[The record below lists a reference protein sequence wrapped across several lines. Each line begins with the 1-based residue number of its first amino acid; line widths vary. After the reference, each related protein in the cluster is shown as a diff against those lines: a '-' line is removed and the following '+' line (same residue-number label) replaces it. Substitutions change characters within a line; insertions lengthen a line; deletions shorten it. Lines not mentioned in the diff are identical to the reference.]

1 MLTQA
6 IPVVGAKEPFVY
18 TGHGKT
24 IFNQTALNESS
35 PVDGKVG
42 VITDEF
48 MRIDRKDGSPV
59 IIKKPDTYNTANHTT
74 NFFDPCVKVGD
85 KVSAGQTVYSCNS
98 FKDKELALGVPLL
111 TAFTSYYAREHEDGM
126 VISESASKKF
136 GAKLMAEVT
145 VPMSKYT
152 KWQLGHDVFDNLPEV
167 NSDNYD
173 ELGLIKVGTQ
183 VRKLDYLFVYWQF
196 LDPNKSEK
204 ARIQL
209 ALDKNSAP
217 KQLVGIRV
225 PFKVPDGVVSKIY
238 FRPVRGY
245 DQYLDRPDFN
255 QLATHFASENRKFRS
270 REAQAL
276 GVNINEL
283 KDYKVKPVSFP
294 YDEQIGEIVF
304 EITYINPLK
313 VSDKMANEFGHFFDQ
328 TKIA

>member
-6 IPVVGAKEPFVY
+6 IPVVGAQVPFVY
-18 TGHGKT
+18 TGHGKK
-24 IFNQTALNESS
+24 IFNQTALNKET
-35 PVDGKVG
+35 PVDGKVT

-48 MRIDRKDGSPV
+48 MKVESKNGEST
-59 IIKKPDTYNTANHTT
+59 IIHKPDTYNTANHTT
-74 NFFDPCVKVGD
+74 NFYSPSVRVGD
-85 KVSAGQTVYSCNS
+85 KVKSGQTVYECSS
-98 FKDKELALGVPLL
+98 FKSQELALGVPLL

-126 VISESASKKF
+126 VLSESAAEKF
-136 GAKLMAEVT
+136 GAKLMVEVT
-145 VPMSKYT
+145 VPMT
-152 KWQLGHDVFDNLPEV
+152 KDTGWVLGHDVFDNIPEA

-173 ELGLIKVGTQ
+173 ELGLIKVGTP
-183 VRKLDYLFVYWQF
+183 VTKLDYLFVYWEL
-196 LDPNKSEK
+196 LDPRRSEK

-217 KQLVGIRV
+217 KQLKGIQV
-225 PFKVPDGVVSKIY
+225 PFKVRNGVVSKIY
-238 FRPVRGY
+238 FKPVRGY
-245 DQYLDRPDFN
+245 EQYLNRADFS
-255 QLATHFASENRKFRS
+255 QLATHFANENRKFRS

-304 EITYINPLK
+304 EITYMNPLK